1 MYALYIP
8 SLKDKSHA
16 LEKQSRVS
24 AVFKDRSNPA
34 AARRSPK
41 QMIVQLNAWVLKKF
55 QVASNFTIFSCFKQS
70 FQTRGFIW
78 IYRIHHTSHVS
89 KRVTRH
95 VHNWLVVSTPLK
107 NISQLGWL
115 FPKYGKIKNVPNHH
129 VFPRFSGVD
138 LLRVRSEVY
147 ERHLR
152 HWRCRGRLQCPLK
165 WRIGLV
171 LSQGATPS
179 SFECLWGKA
188 FQAPGTTTAPRRPS

>member
-1 MYALYIP
+1 MCIYIYIYARAWAMYALYIP

-107 NISQLGWL
+107 NHGVRQLG
-115 FPKYGKIKNVPNHH
+115 
-129 VFPRFSGVD
+129 
-138 LLRVRSEVY
+138 
-147 ERHLR
+147 
-152 HWRCRGRLQCPLK
+152 
-165 WRIGLV
+165 
-171 LSQGATPS
+171 
-179 SFECLWGKA
+179 
-188 FQAPGTTTAPRRPS
+188 

>member
-1 MYALYIP
+1 MCIYIYIYARAWAMYALYIP

-107 NISQLGWL
+107 NHGVRQLGWWHS
-115 FPKYGKIKNVPNHH
+115 PYYGKNKFHVPNHQPDKI
-129 VFPRFSGVD
+129 F
-138 LLRVRSEVY
+138 Y
-147 ERHLR
+147 LR
-152 HWRCRGRLQCPLK
+152 HWNVNPAGLCRRSEKSGCQCF
-165 WRIGLV
+165 WTA
-171 LSQGATPS
+171 GATTRDLC
-179 SFECLWGKA
+179 FMVGL
-188 FQAPGTTTAPRRPS
+188 